1 VSAAND
7 FLNGTFQ
14 DFYRKQLFQTYAAIA
29 NVVPWPNCPDYTAE
43 APEDI
48 TAGLNAQLANP
59 PYPGFQDSLKLDAPL
74 AVQAQARPGFF
85 PFNKFN
91 SVPRGLPRLGRR
103 LAIL

>member
-1 VSAAND
+1 
-7 FLNGTFQ
+7 L
-14 DFYRKQLFQTYAAIA
+14 
-29 NVVPWPNCPDYTAE
+29 PDYTAE

-85 PFNKFN
+85 PLGDPTPDPAIPPATP
-91 SVPRGLPRLGRR
+91 VILPIRRMPKYLLGISIGSRCR
-103 LAIL
+103 AMS